1 MFLTSGKKSQA
12 LNSSI
17 EHSVTPDSCCRADL
31 CLPTGWHHFLVSL
44 QDSWVTFPLGY
55 LECRVGRFADE
66 VLYLELVSVSQSR
79 QDDVTFLFYPAWGSF
94 TSQKLA
100 WHTRSAD
107 WTFGQSWQPGVIGN
121 TSWAKMH
128 KMHTHS
134 FSKLHHHYSYVVKK
148 MTYTFKVEFLCHD
161 VTGKNVEKCKRF
173 SFVIVCSCIKSV
185 VCNNNDYKRL

>member
-1 MFLTSGKKSQA
+1 MWPCLHVQVKKKQQA

-17 EHSVTPDSCCRADL
+17 EHSVTPDSCGRADL

-44 QDSWVTFPLGY
+44 QDSRVTFPLGY

-79 QDDVTFLFYPAWGSF
+79 QDDVTFLLYPAWGSF
-94 TSQKLA
+94 TSQMLA
-100 WHTRSAD
+100 WHMQSAD

-128 KMHTHS
+128 KHAHAQ
-134 FSKLHHHYSYVVKK
+134 F
-148 MTYTFKVEFLCHD
+148 FKVTSSLQLR
-161 VTGKNVEKCKRF
+161 G
-173 SFVIVCSCIKSV
+173 
-185 VCNNNDYKRL
+185 

>member
-1 MFLTSGKKSQA
+1 MALFTCFSHQVKKKKQA

-17 EHSVTPDSCCRADL
+17 EHSVAPDSCCWANL

-55 LECRVGRFADE
+55 PECRVGRFADE

-94 TSQKLA
+94 TSQMLA

-121 TSWAKMH
+121 TSSAKMH

-134 FSKLHHHYSYVVKK
+134 FSKLHHHYGYVVKK
-148 MTYTFKVEFLCHD
+148 WHILLRLSFCVVMPQKNMLTNVKDSVLSLCVH
-161 VTGKNVEKCKRF
+161 V
-173 SFVIVCSCIKSV
+173 
-185 VCNNNDYKRL
+185 